1 MKKSDLVRVIRE
13 VVKREVRSALKEE
26 LGNRQPIK
34 EKITRKKKEKIT
46 QTFSDNP
53 LLNEVMQETA
63 TDTWTSMGNREFNST
78 DALAGRAGLAS
89 MMGMESPDQ
98 VFGQKP
104 TVSQMLP
111 DDRKHVQIKPELE
124 QALTRDYSQLMKA
137 IDKKKK

>member
-34 EKITRKKKEKIT
+34 EKTTRKKKEKIT

-63 TDTWTSMGNREFNST
+63 ADNWASMGNRELNST

-98 VFGQKP
+98 AFGQKP
-104 TVSQMLP
+104 SIQQMLP
-111 DDRKHVQIKPELE
+111 EDRKHVQIKPELE
-124 QALTRDYSQLMKA
+124 QALTKDYSALMKA

>member
-26 LGNRQPIK
+26 LANKQPIK
-34 EKITRKKKEKIT
+34 ENITRKKKEKIT
-46 QTFSDNP
+46 QKFSDNP

-63 TDTWTSMGNREFNST
+63 TDNWASMGNKEFNST

-98 VFGQKP
+98 AFGGKQ
-104 TVSQMLP
+104 SIQQMLP
-111 DDRKHVQIKPELE
+111 EDRKHVQVQPELE
-124 QALTRDYSQLMKA
+124 QALTKDYSALMKA

>member
-26 LGNRQPIK
+26 LGNRQQIK
-34 EKITRKKKEKIT
+34 EKTTRKKKEKIT

-63 TDTWTSMGNREFNST
+63 ADNWASMGNRELNST

-104 TVSQMLP
+104 SIQQMLP
-111 DDRKHVQIKPELE
+111 EDRKHVQIKPELE
-124 QALTRDYSQLMKA
+124 QALTKDYSALMKA